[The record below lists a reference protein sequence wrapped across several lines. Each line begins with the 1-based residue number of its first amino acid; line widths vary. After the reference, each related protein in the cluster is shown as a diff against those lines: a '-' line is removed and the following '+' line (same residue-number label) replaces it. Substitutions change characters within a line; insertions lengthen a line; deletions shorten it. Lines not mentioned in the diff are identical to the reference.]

1 MPRAAKS
8 LIQMN
13 ADSLRYLA
21 ENTNITYLSEG
32 SRARA
37 LVESANLEISRLNE
51 FLVSTWT
58 NQFIN
63 TAQGQYLDLIGE
75 MLGVTRLGK
84 GSGSTSA
91 EDESVQFSVATGTL
105 GDNFP
110 NPSNANTGLIPAGLQ
125 IQTADGSIKYT
136 VPETVEFPSALTE
149 VFVAVVSVDTGT
161 AVNVGKGRLII
172 HDGPAGVSVTNLKS
186 ITNGTNVES
195 DADYRFRLANS
206 TAGKASCNAIGVKL
220 SLAGLPDVASIRLR
234 EFARGAGTFDALL
247 VPIGNTLSSNVAE
260 IARQSLEASSAFGVS
275 SRVIEPIYIRFRL
288 SVQLIPIAGTGAG
301 TVDANKLTA
310 KNAILD
316 YFDSIPIG
324 GEFIVNRVRAAIID
338 AVTDDIKDMRILDL
352 CINGRPRVIRNIKLK
367 PDQLFT
373 PDRVQGQAIL
383 IV

>member
-21 ENTNITYLSEG
+21 ENTDITYLSEG
-32 SRARA
+32 SRARS
-37 LVESANLEISRLNE
+37 LVEASNLEISRLNE

-84 GSGSTSA
+84 GAGSTSA

-105 GDNFP
+105 GAKFP
-110 NPSNANTGLIPAGLQ
+110 NPANANTGLIPAGLQ
-125 IQTADGSIKYT
+125 IKTVDGSIKYT
-136 VPETVEFPSALTE
+136 VPENVEFPAALTE
-149 VFVAVVSVDTGT
+149 VFVPVISESSGT
-161 AVNVGKGRLII
+161 SVNVGRGRLTV
-172 HDGPAGVSVTNLKS
+172 HDGPSGVNVTNLKA
-186 ITNGTNVES
+186 ITNGTSIES

-220 SLAGLPDVASIRLR
+220 SLSALPDIASVRLR

-247 VPIGNTLSSNVAE
+247 VPAGNTLSSNVAD
-260 IARQSLEASSAFGVS
+260 IARQSLDAASAFGIS
-275 SRVIEPIYIRFRL
+275 SRVIQPAYIRFRL

-301 TVDANKLTA
+301 TVDSNKLTA

-316 YFDSIPIG
+316 HFDSIPIG
-324 GEFIVNRVRAAIID
+324 GELIINRLRAAIVD
-338 AVTDDIKDMRILDL
+338 AVTNDIKDMRILDL
-352 CINGRPRVIRNIKLK
+352 CINGRPRVIRNIKLR

-373 PDRVQGQAIL
+373 PDRVLGQAIL